1 MWHGRPAGRLHFRS
15 EFVNTGM
22 VAAGLG
28 IQPMGM
34 GMGMNPGIMGQQMG
48 MNPGIN
54 MGGLNMNPNMRTGMW

>member
-28 IQPMGM
+28 MQPMGM
-34 GMGMNPGIMGQQMG
+34 GMGMGMG
-48 MNPGIN
+48 MS
-54 MGGLNMNPNMRTGMW
+54 MGNSMMQQAMIQ